1 MKNVTLTHREFV
13 EAAAEIATRTG
24 RPVGDVAAVEA
35 DLDRLGLAHWRI
47 GQVVP
52 AGEGERLRIG

>member
-1 MKNVTLTHREFV
+1 M
-13 EAAAEIATRTG
+13 AA
-24 RPVGDVAAVEA
+24 PGDGAAIEA
-35 DLDRLGLAHWRI
+35 DLDRQGLAHWRI